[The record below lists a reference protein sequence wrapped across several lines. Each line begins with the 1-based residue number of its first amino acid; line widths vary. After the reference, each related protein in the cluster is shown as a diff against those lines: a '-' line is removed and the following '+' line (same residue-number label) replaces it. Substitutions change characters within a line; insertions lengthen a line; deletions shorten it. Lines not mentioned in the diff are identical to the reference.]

1 MAARDWKIVNESIP
15 TPGSTVDGLTKK
27 KTRKK
32 VNIIIKESN
41 NLSIYQHQQV
51 SNKPTTRINT
61 ATVSLSVLPTVTV
74 TVDWTDAA
82 SDSPVDFFN
91 SKQHLPLV
99 TFSFSFLR
107 SSCWKL
113 FTLFFFFGIP
123 IARRRDDDRPTDR
136 PTTGVFYFHGS
147 IPFQFLVIMV
157 RMWQG
162 NNPYWILCLVY
173 CERYTFVG

>member
-1 MAARDWKIVNESIP
+1 MNESIP
-15 TPGSTVDGLTKK
+15 TRAWTAFTARRKKQETKK
-27 KTRKK
+27 EVNQSININKLATNQPHASIQQQFPYRSYQQSLLRSIEPTRRL
-32 VNIIIKESN
+32 IP
-41 NLSIYQHQQV
+41 LST
-51 SNKPTTRINT
+51 S
-61 ATVSLSVLPTVTV
+61 
-74 TVDWTDAA
+74 
-82 SDSPVDFFN
+82 FN

-157 RMWQG
+157 RM
-162 NNPYWILCLVY
+162 
-173 CERYTFVG
+173 